1 MEKNTKTNATW
12 KSYVLR
18 MLEWYISLVFIN
30 ILCVSVFFLE
40 NTMNRVLSQLYKLNL
55 FNGIIFK
62 QNLSQ
67 SKIAYSGN
75 RASQLTCRRGRKV
88 VPKSICMFSGHMPK
102 KFHGVHQVRYA
113 KNLPKRTA
121 AVRCYSSSNSTFF
134 HSLVGPVLHS
144 SYIPIY
150 MCEQWGEWKDFYD
163 ILKSIFRFGLYA
175 LELPNVLS

>member
-1 MEKNTKTNATW
+1 MLRSRVAENRIQ
-12 KSYVLR
+12 LR
-18 MLEWYISLVFIN
+18 MLQRK
-30 ILCVSVFFLE
+30 LE
-40 NTMNRVLSQLYKLNL
+40 SRVLKHEAESSRI
-55 FNGIIFK
+55 NGMILKPNFL
-62 QNLSQ
+62 QT
-67 SKIAYSGN
+67 KIAYSGN
-75 RASQLTCRRGRKV
+75 RASQLTCRRGHKV

-121 AVRCYSSSNSTFF
+121 AVRCYSSSNSTFL

-175 LELPNVLS
+175 LELPNVHS